1 MRSSSVN
8 FVGIDDEGVAVL
20 ARSEG
25 ITESYDGREIE
36 YCGGSC
42 VCHVS

>member
-1 MRSSSVN
+1 MRSSSAN
-8 FVGIDDEGVAVL
+8 FVGIDDQRVAVL

-36 YCGGSC
+36 YGGGSC
-42 VCHVS
+42 VCHVN